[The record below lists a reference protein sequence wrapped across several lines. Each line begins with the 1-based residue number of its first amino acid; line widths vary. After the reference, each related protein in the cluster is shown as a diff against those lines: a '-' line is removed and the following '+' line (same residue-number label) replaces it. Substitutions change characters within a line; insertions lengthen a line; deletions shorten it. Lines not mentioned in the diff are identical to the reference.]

1 MVEDVKDTQ
10 EGREREDKLFVSN
23 IMSLSMGLNVKI
35 KKTQRIGI
43 FTKERQ
49 EKNNYID
56 RSKLP
61 WKMKYEDASASKSK
75 KVKWNNKHQSNRR
88 SYQKRKKTK

>member
-1 MVEDVKDTQ
+1 MEDREIKATSRNLIIHGMVEDVKDTQ

-23 IMSLSMGLNVKI
+23 IMSSSMGLNVKI

-43 FTKERQ
+43 FTRETRDKKRII
-49 EKNNYID
+49 ID

-61 WKMKYEDASASKSK
+61 WKMK
-75 KVKWNNKHQSNRR
+75 V
-88 SYQKRKKTK
+88 